1 MLHIKFIM
9 MYNVGMD
16 NLTKDFV
23 SNESRQYK
31 FKLGGQ
37 LASALSG
44 FIAGVIVSS
53 IVWYVCIFIVG

>member
-1 MLHIKFIM
+1 M